1 MTTTIK
7 LIVIF
12 SFLAIR
18 PATAQDWSSNA
29 YGEALCGA
37 VSCLTG
43 SEAAGLNP
51 AGVALSD
58 WSAGIGYSNRFMMKE
73 LSQKSA
79 RITMPVLGGVF
90 TPEFNYYGFDL
101 FNTSRAS
108 LGYAKILS
116 KTICA
121 GINLNFHNVHID
133 DSPTNANTLSGDFG
147 IIYCPLKSLTL
158 GTYIRNISNSQY
170 SDSDTIIPAQ
180 IQIGAAYNFY
190 GGHVI
195 CIDIDRNSL
204 FHGITAH
211 IGIICQLREN
221 FRILAGVST
230 QPITVGVGSEF
241 EFKGFALQFA
251 ARRNQYLGWIPAVSV
266 CWRRGADKGWEG

>member
-1 MTTTIK
+1 MHLK
-7 LIVIF
+7 LLIV
-12 SFLAIR
+12 SFCALLAIS
-18 PATAQDWSSNA
+18 PAMAQDWSSNA

-58 WSAGIGYSNRFMMKE
+58 WSAGIGYSDRFMMKE

-90 TPEFNYYGFDL
+90 TPEFNYYGFAL

-108 LGYAKILS
+108 VGYAKILS

-133 DSPTNANTLSGDFG
+133 DSPTNANTVSGDFG
-147 IIYCPLKSLTL
+147 IICRPTKSLTL

-170 SDSDTIIPAQ
+170 SGSDTIIPAQ
-180 IQIGAAYNFY
+180 IQVGAAYNFN
-190 GGHVI
+190 GGHAV
-195 CIDIDRNSL
+195 CVDIDHNSL
-204 FHGITAH
+204 IHGITAH
-211 IGIICQLREN
+211 IGIICRLREN
-221 FRILAGVST
+221 FRILAGVSS
-230 QPITVGVGSEF
+230 QPMTVGVGSEF
-241 EFKGFALQFA
+241 SFKGFALQFA

-266 CWRRGADKGWEG
+266 CWRRSEDKPWER